1 MQFHQLKRNNPNM
14 KRITVARGGK
24 RGKTS
29 GRGGKG
35 QSARAGNKRRP
46 EWRDI
51 IKKLPKLRGRGV
63 NQNKPVNDALSI
75 VNIAALEKMFSSN
88 DAVTP
93 TILVEKGLVTKL
105 SGVMP
110 MVKIL
115 GDGELTKAFKIS
127 GCAISG
133 SAKEKIE
140 KAGGSV
146 VALPS
151 RVVPKQKGPTQE
163 SDKNTAPVKTVKKDT
178 KADKKDKKVK
188 WICRKCGLIYES
200 DRALKNCPGCE
211 HPQAYFEILAEN
223 Y

>member
-63 NQNKPVNDALSI
+63 NQNKPVSDALII
-75 VNIAALEKMFSSN
+75 VNIAALEKVFSAN

-93 TILVEKGLVTKL
+93 TILIDKGLVTKS

-115 GDGELTKAFKIS
+115 GDGEITKALKIS

-140 KAGGSV
+140 KAGGSIV
-146 VALPS
+146 EIPS
-151 RVVPKQKGPTQE
+151 RVVPKQKGPTHD
-163 SDKNTAPVKTVKKDT
+163 SDKNTAPVKTEKKEA
-178 KADKKDKKVK
+178 KADKKEKKEKKPEVK
-188 WICRKCGLIYES
+188 KEKS
-200 DRALKNCPGCE
+200 EKKE
-211 HPQAYFEILAEN
+211 VKEKK
-223 Y
+223 